1 MERFDWESPARDRE
15 RRCVTVKVG
24 ELSEVQ
30 YIDSGGIMIENFT
43 LSAFIV
49 ADVTMSLRSLLRD
62 KTGNHNEG
70 EQ

>member
-1 MERFDWESPARDRE
+1 MFS
-15 RRCVTVKVG
+15 K
-24 ELSEVQ
+24 
-30 YIDSGGIMIENFT
+30 YSGGIMIENFT

-62 KTGNHNEG
+62 KTGNDNEG